1 MADVSLPAGIE
12 RLARLLGRLPG
23 VGERSAQRLGLFV
36 LSQPPEYAHSLG
48 EVLRTLHEEVSFCSQ
63 CHHFAEGPRCRICS
77 DPHRDASQLCVVE
90 AVPDLLAIERSGEFR
105 GLYHVLGGAL
115 SPLRGIGPKDLTI
128 KHLLQRLDALAVEE
142 IIVATSVSVEGEATA
157 NYLHGQLRQRS
168 VRLTRIAS
176 GVPQGSDLEYLDQ
189 ATVGRALRAR
199 LPLGF
204 A

>member
-36 LSQPPEYAHSLG
+36 LGQPPEYAHGLA
-48 EVLRTLHEEVSFCSQ
+48 EALRALHDDVQFCNQ
-63 CHHFAEGPRCRICS
+63 CHHFAEGPRCRICA
-77 DPHRDASQLCVVE
+77 DPHRDARQMCVVE
-90 AVPDLLAIERSGEFR
+90 TVPDLLAIERSGEFR

-115 SPLRGIGPKDLTI
+115 SPLRGIGPRDLTI
-128 KHLLQRLDALAVEE
+128 GHLLERLAAQAPDEV
-142 IIVATSVSVEGEATA
+142 IVATSVSVEGEATA
-157 NYLHGQLRQRS
+157 NYLHGQLRHLG
-168 VRLTRIAS
+168 VRLSRIAS

-199 LPLGF
+199 LPLGIS
-204 A
+204 